1 MKRNLFSI
9 LTLVLLAIPCG
20 VHAQF
25 FDFGFGRDPFSQ
37 REQRQREKVE
47 APQFKGGEE
56 ALRKYLLKH
65 YENPPVESRDV
76 EGRVVVACIIDE
88 KGRVVETHVVRSV
101 GTDFDKE
108 ARRVCSKMKFQPARQ
123 GKKKVK
129 SRFDITFPIRHS
141 RLSFLTLPTVDI

>member
-1 MKRNLFSI
+1 MKRNLLRI
-9 LTLVLLAIPCG
+9 LALALLTVPIGAQ
-20 VHAQF
+20 AQF
-25 FDFGFGRDPFSQ
+25 FDFGFGRDPFTQ
-37 REQRQREKVE
+37 RGQRQREQVE

-65 YENPPVESRDV
+65 YENPIVESRDV

-88 KGRVVETHVVRSV
+88 KGRVVETHVVRSLS
-101 GTDFDKE
+101 TDFDKE
-108 ARRVCSKMKFQPARQ
+108 AQRVCAKMKFQPAKQ

-141 RLSFLTLPTVDI
+141 RLSFVTLPTVDV